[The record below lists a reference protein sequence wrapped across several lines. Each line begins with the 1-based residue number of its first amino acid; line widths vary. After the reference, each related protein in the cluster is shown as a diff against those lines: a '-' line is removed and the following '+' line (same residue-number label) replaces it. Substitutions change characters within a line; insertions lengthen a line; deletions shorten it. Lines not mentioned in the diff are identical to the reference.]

1 LLLQQI
7 SIDSWCAA
15 TADARA
21 RQQISR
27 TPLLLSI
34 DGTDRQTDRRT
45 DGRTPTVTKTLLR
58 TGCAGIV
65 NKVLCCVQRTEVG

>member
-34 DGTDRQTDRRT
+34 DGTDRQTD
-45 DGRTPTVTKTLLR
+45 GRTPTVTKTLLR